1 MTIGDEAILLHSA
14 SAIFPLFLVICCSTI
29 FFILACTAGTVAIK
43 RRCLSR
49 NANKVRPF
57 VIDKGSADL
66 KDSAVQRAAWAVDIG
81 SPHTKCGLSPPAVAD
96 ASALDIS
103 PAFLRLLPRFQKP
116 DFGIGG
122 ATVTSAA
129 ASFPGSSSSGTDK
142 AHDVLYPPSPKAVD
156 HRR

>member
-1 MTIGDEAILLHSA
+1 MGIKGLTIGDEAILLLPPFPIFFWSYA
-14 SAIFPLFLVICCSTI
+14 ALPGSAIF
-29 FFILACTAGTVAIK
+29 FIVARTAGTVAIK

-96 ASALDIS
+96 ASAPDIS
-103 PAFLRLLPRFQKP
+103 PF
-116 DFGIGG
+116 
-122 ATVTSAA
+122 
-129 ASFPGSSSSGTDK
+129 FPGLPQGTSQVSK
-142 AHDVLYPPSPKAVD
+142 A
-156 HRR
+156 